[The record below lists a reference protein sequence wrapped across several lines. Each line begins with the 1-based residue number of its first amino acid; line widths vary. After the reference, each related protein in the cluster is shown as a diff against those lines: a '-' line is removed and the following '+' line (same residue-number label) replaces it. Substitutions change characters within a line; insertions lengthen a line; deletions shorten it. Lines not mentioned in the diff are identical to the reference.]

1 MSSNKHQH
9 LSAIYGED
17 RLAKRKTTILFSI
30 KLLRIRL
37 STGLTQSGVPEEHMS

>member
-9 LSAIYGED
+9 LSPIHGED

-30 KLLRIRL
+30 KLLKITL
-37 STGLTQSGVPEEHMS
+37 NIGLIQSGLLERMS